1 MNQTAPVMPQS
12 MEHAIAWHSLPFQE
26 ALQHLKTTPLG
37 LTEDEAR
44 TRQGIYGLN
53 HLPARS
59 PPTLLAIALHQ
70 LKSPL
75 IYILFAAGLISIA
88 IGDLKDAFFILI
100 VVLINAGLGAAQEW
114 KAERNAAALQ
124 QLLRITARVRRDG
137 RESMIAADELVPGDI
152 VLLESGNRVPAVGQ

>member
-100 VVLINAGLGAAQEW
+100 VVAASL
-114 KAERNAAALQ
+114 RVDQ
-124 QLLRITARVRRDG
+124 QAREARAMMNLRVRHFEDTGHRKPC
-137 RESMIAADELVPGDI
+137 R
-152 VLLESGNRVPAVGQ
+152 